1 MPDPIIVQ
9 KNEVNDKVSFLD
21 KAIAGLSNLTRLE
34 VNTLVGDYSFNKT
47 GDTNTTI
54 DASSTKERMCSQI
67 NMISG
72 DITTAMTEKFVTEYK
87 ELRDYHLIRENQGHD
102 IVKKNIEVLEKI
114 LGAIKDFTKE
124 KTQPQPTPPNP

>member
-1 MPDPIIVQ
+1 MPDPIIDQ

-34 VNTLVGDYSFNKT
+34 VNTLVGAYTFDKT
-47 GDTNTTI
+47 GNMNTSI
-54 DASSTKERMCSQI
+54 DVVSTKERMCSQI

-87 ELRDYHLIRENQGHD
+87 ELRDYHIMRENQGHE
-102 IVKKNIEVLEKI
+102 IVLKNIEVLGKI
-114 LGAIKDFTKE
+114 LEAIKDFTKE
-124 KTQPQPTPPNP
+124 KTPD